1 LNIPLLPRPPWPGL
15 AACAVALS
23 QTLTATLLGAAPTAA
38 LAADSA
44 DQIRRQALLRGYN
57 TAEAER
63 RYEQTQRLNQP
74 SISGG
79 ALAGATGALAAMVA
93 RNEARARAANQLQQQ
108 MYEAVAKGL
117 DFKMDTVSDA
127 EAMRTMLDLNAAGD
141 DYRWPARKRL
151 VEMALHQR
159 RQAEHLFN
167 KPDYA
172 LAATE
177 LRKNAYGGDDFHP
190 WSAWMLAKLYL
201 MGAGVPQD
209 EGEAADLLQ
218 ACITKQGK
226 GYTDTRVATV
236 GCHVLQAEM
245 HANGWGYARDADKAA
260 KAMGEARE
268 WHQRYFQ
275 QAATDQ
281 QLRERFR

>member
-1 LNIPLLPRPPWPGL
+1 MAFRHLLTTSLLG
-15 AACAVALS
+15 VAL
-23 QTLTATLLGAAPTAA
+23 LGSAHAPAI
-38 LAADSA
+38 AADSL
-44 DQIRRQALLRGYN
+44 DQIRRQALLRGHG

-63 RYEQTQRLNQP
+63 RYAQSQRLNQP
-74 SISGG
+74 SITGG
-79 ALAGATGALAAMVA
+79 ALAGAAGALAAMAA

-108 MYEAVAKGL
+108 MYEAVAQGL
-117 DFKMDTVSDA
+117 DFKMQTVSDA
-127 EAMRTMLDLNAAGD
+127 EAMRTMLDINAAGD

-201 MGAGVPQD
+201 MGVGVPQD

-218 ACITKQGK
+218 LCTGKEGK
-226 GYTDTRVATV
+226 GFTDTRFATV
-236 GCHVLQAEM
+236 GCFVLQAEM
-245 HANGWGYARDADKAA
+245 HANGWGYARDATKFA
-260 KAMGEARE
+260 KAMSDARE
-268 WHQRYFQ
+268 WHQRYFE
-275 QAATDQ
+275 QAATDS